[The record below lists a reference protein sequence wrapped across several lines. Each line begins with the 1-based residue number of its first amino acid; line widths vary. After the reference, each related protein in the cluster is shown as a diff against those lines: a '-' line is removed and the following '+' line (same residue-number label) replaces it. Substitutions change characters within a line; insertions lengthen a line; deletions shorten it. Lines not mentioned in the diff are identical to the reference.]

1 MRWVVVD
8 ETAKGANAERSSEVI
23 GNRKQNCKNSTV
35 VRQLNNELGRPSS
48 APHTLNGKDRS
59 KKRIRRR
66 KLIEGIIRSPPW
78 KRSTNIQDIAD
89 KEPYISNIHRKQQ
102 QVAATAASTAKQ
114 TCGRINI
121 FRETRATV
129 TYT

>member
-8 ETAKGANAERSSEVI
+8 ETAKDANAERSSEVI

-78 KRSTNIQDIAD
+78 KRSTNIQYIAY
-89 KEPYISNIHRKQQ
+89 K
-102 QVAATAASTAKQ
+102 
-114 TCGRINI
+114 
-121 FRETRATV
+121 
-129 TYT
+129 